1 MESTSPTFSLI
12 DFQTGKEKDYAY
24 DLEDTILDL
33 KRKVTKAEM
42 YDDEEGTKV
51 QLFWACV
58 PLEDTE
64 LARNYVGKE
73 EGIFAHFEDY
83 PIDCKVD
90 GGDTFVWFGKKRCVK
105 LFAGDPAEKIK
116 LSRSGNF
123 AVMRSK

>member
-1 MESTSPTFSLI
+1 MESTSPKISLI
-12 DFQTGKEKDYAY
+12 DFQTREEKAYFY

-33 KRKVTKAEM
+33 KRKVTKAEK

-51 QLFWACV
+51 QLYWACV

-64 LARNYVGKE
+64 LARNYCDKE
-73 EGIFAHFEDY
+73 EGIFADFESY
-83 PIDCKVD
+83 QVECKVE
-90 GGDTFVWFGKKRCVK
+90 GGDTFVWYGKKNCVK
-105 LFAGDPAEKIK
+105 LFPGDPPERIK